1 MAMLGAWLAWF
12 LLVKVTVYE
21 VSQAA
26 RLEVERAAHP
36 VATLIAGKII
46 STSLRLGKRVET
58 GEVLMELDARTERLR
73 LEEEEARLK
82 AIPPQLDALKRQI
95 ADEEQ
100 AAERSRAAASSAIE
114 QAR

>member
-1 MAMLGAWLAWF
+1 MANPFSRTTRSSASDTSRYALLIWGLVLAMLGAWLACS

-36 VATLIAGKII
+36 VATLIAGKIV

-58 GEVLMELDARTERLR
+58 GEVLVELDARTERLA
-73 LEEEEARLK
+73 LEEVSPL
-82 AIPPQLDALKRQI
+82 
-95 ADEEQ
+95 
-100 AAERSRAAASSAIE
+100 AAA
-114 QAR
+114 